1 MADIAWKGCIC
12 CQGCMA
18 LQTLWW
24 QHHKETMNSLVLE
37 LIFLDFFENFLSKSC
52 AVARVIA
59 NFGHCHDLCLRQTNV
74 FVAVDTSAD
83 IGIVAVDSMCKCNFK
98 HLQKTCHR
106 LNRRKLTSKSSSQIV
121 FTNCLHR
128 SSSKIAFTD
137 RLQQLSSNIAVCL
150 VICLLV
156 LITRLLRIVAK
167 GHRL

>member
-1 MADIAWKGCIC
+1 
-12 CQGCMA
+12 MA

-37 LIFLDFFENFLSKSC
+37 FPYFPGFFFLENFLSKSC

-98 HLQKTCHR
+98 HLQKTCH
-106 LNRRKLTSKSSSQIV
+106 KLIV
-121 FTNCLHR
+121 EN
-128 SSSKIAFTD
+128 
-137 RLQQLSSNIAVCL
+137 
-150 VICLLV
+150 
-156 LITRLLRIVAK
+156 
-167 GHRL
+167 